1 MERIE
6 KRWKMRKSKRTERRK
21 DRRRALRRI
30 VRKRLHGRAL
40 NDQMRQEMKVHAG
53 RVARLRRIRYLAAS
67 ASDYALVQKTD
78 GLIAREQS
86 RHNAWWRQEVRKKSP
101 KPQPEEAKR

>member
-1 MERIE
+1 MKRIE
-6 KRWKMRKSKRTERRK
+6 KRWKTRRAKRAERRK
-21 DRRRALRRI
+21 DRRRALRRV

-40 NDQMRQEMKVHAG
+40 SDPMRKAMKLHAG

-86 RHNAWWRQEVRKKSP
+86 RHNGWWRQILRKQSP
-101 KPQPEEAKR
+101 KPRAEETKR